1 MNVPICI
8 NCVHF
13 IDSELKKDFSKCR
26 MFGRKNIITGEIYH
40 EYAAVCREL
49 RDMCGNSGK
58 LFEKKPEPEPEAEPE
73 AEPETKPEPPDTI
86 DVILQYF
93 QPTV

>member
-58 LFEKKPEPEPEAEPE
+58 LFEKSPSPSQKPRQ
-73 AEPETKPEPPDTI
+73 KPSQKPSPSRLT
-86 DVILQYF
+86 QS
-93 QPTV
+93 T